1 MLRKYIIFL
10 ILMFALFGCGTDY
23 FYSSFYIRKDFE
35 WPKSPSQQLTLNES
49 SRVTGGFTFNQF
61 NSPAVVATKKDY
73 ILVFYENVD
82 TRTALSEVR
91 SINGSRSVA
100 VNVAITKN
108 AYNFSDVDL
117 AVGEGGDPYGAP
129 IAFVN
134 KNNDVIVLATGG
146 SGFSGSGDSR
156 ISVTTSTNNG
166 YNWSSWTKL
175 EPEVFKPLTEKG
187 IDKFYTTSGN
197 GTILGN
203 GILACMIDFRT
214 GTGTDA
220 QGAAI
225 LYSDNDGKD
234 WKIGANMTYSGSYRF
249 ARIIAERTDGSLLIA
264 AVPNTTGGTTYTA
277 TGDLSFYV
285 ANSVDGNISPLT
297 AVTGLPQNNGGNVS
311 GSRIKYSHEGQT
323 KEGII
328 LLHSYPKRQYYNNNG
343 DLREVTNAMSI
354 SISENGGQ
362 SWTLI
367 TNAIA
372 TESPKEFPEKAVFR
386 QSMCVLKDGTIATA
400 TEESVEREISASKA
414 MYITFRRFGLG
425 AISYG
430 KYVYEGL

>member
-1 MLRKYIIFL
+1 MFKKYMFFL
-10 ILMFALFGCGTDY
+10 ILIFALFGCGTDY
-23 FYSSFYIRKDFE
+23 FYSSFYLRKDFE
-35 WPKSPSQQLTLNES
+35 WPTSPSRQLTLNET
-49 SRVTGGFTFNQF
+49 SRVTGGITFNEF
-61 NSPAVVATKKDY
+61 NSPAIVATKQDY
-73 ILVFYENVD
+73 ILVFYENVSSL
-82 TRTALSEVR
+82 TALSDVR

-100 VNVAITKN
+100 VNVSITKN
-108 AYNFSDVDL
+108 AYNFDDVDL
-117 AVGEGGDPYGAP
+117 VVGKGGSFYGAP

-134 KNNDVIVLATGG
+134 KNNEVIVLATGG
-146 SGFSGSGDSR
+146 YGFTGTGGDSK
-156 ISVTTSTNNG
+156 IGITISTNNG
-166 YNWSSWTKL
+166 YDWTTWTNLDAKVF
-175 EPEVFKPLTEKG
+175 EPIKQSY
-187 IDKFYTTSGN
+187 DRFYTTSGT

-203 GILACMIDFRT
+203 GILACMIDCRK
-214 GTGTDA
+214 GAGTDA

-277 TGDLSFYV
+277 TSDLSFYV

-297 AVTGLPQNNGGNVS
+297 VTGLPLNNGGNVS
-311 GSRIKYSHEGQT
+311 GSRIKYSHNGQS
-323 KEGII
+323 KYGII
-328 LLHSYPKRQYYNNNG
+328 LLHSSPNRKYYNNNG

-354 SISENGGQ
+354 SISENDGQ

-372 TESPKEFPEKAVFR
+372 TETPKEFPEKAVFR
-386 QSMCVLKDGTIATA
+386 QSMYVLRDGSIATA
-400 TEESVEREISASKA
+400 TEESVEREVSTSKA